1 MCQFLKVYVIKQD
14 SKHDGQL
21 DKRARQFWKA
31 YENIGPVW
39 KDRKIKKINKNVPF
53 MIRIGASWKLDVF

>member
-1 MCQFLKVYVIKQD
+1 MMD
-14 SKHDGQL
+14 
-21 DKRARQFWKA
+21 RARQFWKVC
-31 YENIGPVW
+31 ENIGPVW